1 MRFYVLFLLP
11 FIYFL
16 NISLGIFFITSGS
29 FPSSNKSSRRYAFIF
44 RTLEFHY
51 SQETLNLFFILLMT
65 WMLHFHCPLHFACV
79 RVLTCTSTSVFAS
92 NLVALTKSL
101 FLSIL
106 ELLHILNIG
115 KRVKATAL
123 FLVHTTNS
131 MGRQLYICRTNI
143 KDLLSSYE
151 RVTCDHA
158 VIGAPY
164 FRYYSGNL

>member
-16 NISLGIFFITSGS
+16 NVSLGVFFITSGS
-29 FPSSNKSSRRYAFIF
+29 FPSTNKSSHRYAFIF
-44 RTLEFHY
+44 RALEFHF

-65 WMLHFHCPLHFACV
+65 WKLHFHCPLHFACV
-79 RVLTCTSTSVFAS
+79 RVLTCTSVFAS

-106 ELLHILNIG
+106 ELINILNIG
-115 KRVKATAL
+115 KRVKAAAL
-123 FLVHTTNS
+123 FLIHTTNS
-131 MGRQLYICRTNI
+131 VGRQLYIYRTNI
-143 KDLLSSYE
+143 KDLLSPDE
-151 RVTCDHA
+151 RLTCDHA

-164 FRYYSGNL
+164 LRYYSGNL